1 MPESAVIEF
10 SQLNCST
17 RQMCRLRA
25 SVRSYA
31 TTQAL
36 EMRRGALSA
45 WPDRSEAVCR
55 HEHRCRVEGGF
66 STPGKRRLSRR
77 DDLASMT
84 IGRIQRDRAPHGL
97 WSPVMR
103 PLRQFH
109 PGGIS

>member
-36 EMRRGALSA
+36 EMKRGALSA

-55 HEHRCRVEGGF
+55 HEHRCRAEGGF

-84 IGRIQRDRAPHGL
+84 IGRNTNAT
-97 WSPVMR
+97 V
-103 PLRQFH
+103 LRT
-109 PGGIS
+109 GYGRR